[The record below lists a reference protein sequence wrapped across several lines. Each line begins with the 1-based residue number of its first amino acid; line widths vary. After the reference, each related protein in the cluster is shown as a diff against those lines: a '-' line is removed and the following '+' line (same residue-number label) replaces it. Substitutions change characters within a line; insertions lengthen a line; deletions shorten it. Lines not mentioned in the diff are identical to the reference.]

1 MKRYSFINDPG
12 HGWLR
17 VPYQDLVKSGVE
29 SKITKY
35 SYRSREFAY
44 LEEDCDAGTF
54 LQAIKAQGIKYKL
67 LDQEVEDFDVY
78 MREHK
83 INFRFP

>member
-29 SKITKY
+29 SKITMY

-54 LQAIKAQGIKYKL
+54 LQALKEKGIAYKI